1 MRTIARLTC
10 GVAVVALALAGCS
23 KETGTPVGSGPGADA
38 KVDSLVTLADLVKR
52 KSTEKQAAHVTIA
65 VDAGGEAITG
75 AGDMRFGDKPAMDL
89 KMSVPEMAELTLRF
103 VDGVFYFKLPEEP
116 EPGKPWVKIDT
127 NGTDELS
134 QALGN
139 VVAQMKDSGDPSQLL
154 SNLQRAG
161 TITATKTEQLNG
173 KSTTHYTV
181 TVDVAKLAAQQPALA
196 AATKA
201 GISSFPLD
209 VWLDAD
215 NLPARITVNTPY
227 TDPKTQQ
234 TAQVKVQADYTDWGK
249 RVDVTAPPAGEIAK
263 LPQ

>member
-1 MRTIARLTC
+1 MRNVARLTC
-10 GVAVVALALAGCS
+10 GMAVVALALAGCS
-23 KETGTPVGSGPGADA
+23 KETGTPVSAGSGATA
-38 KVDSLVTLADLVKR
+38 NVDSLVKLADVVKQ

-75 AGDMRFGDKPAMDL
+75 AGDLRFGDKPAMDL

-103 VDGVFYFKLPEEP
+103 VDGVFYVKLPEEP
-116 EPGKPWVKIDT
+116 APGKPWVKIDT

-139 VVAQMKDSGDPSQLL
+139 VVAQMKDSGDPSQVLGK
-154 SNLQRAG
+154 LQRAG
-161 TITATKTEQLNG
+161 TITATKTEQLSG

-181 TVDVAKLAAQQPALA
+181 TVDVAKLAAQQPAFA
-196 AATKA
+196 AAAKT
-201 GISSFPLD
+201 GISSFPFD

-215 NLPARITVNTPY
+215 NLPARITVDTPY

-234 TAQVKVQADYTDWGK
+234 TAQVKVQADYSDWGK
-249 RVDVTAPPAGEIAK
+249 KVEVTAPPAGEIAE
-263 LPQ
+263 LPR